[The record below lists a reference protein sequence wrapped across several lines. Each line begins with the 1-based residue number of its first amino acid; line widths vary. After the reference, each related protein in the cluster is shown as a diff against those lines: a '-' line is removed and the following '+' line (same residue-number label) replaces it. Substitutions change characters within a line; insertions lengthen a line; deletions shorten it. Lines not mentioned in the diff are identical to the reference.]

1 MITKVLNLIIQT
13 KDTDKNLGKTND
25 NIEDINKN
33 LNKTEKELKDVNK
46 EGKKTKDIKGGFD
59 KAKKGIGGFTSG
71 IKKMGFALKAAGIGL
86 LIASFA
92 KLKEI
97 FETNQ
102 SVVDAQS
109 TAFESLKIVFSEVAS
124 AIGRVTTAVA
134 AARENFD
141 ALGKVLLNV
150 LKIAIVPM
158 RIQFQSIKS
167 VIIGAQLAWE
177 SSFFGGQ
184 DEKRIAELK
193 QSLVG
198 VKDEIIN
205 IGLGAFESGKQIVN
219 NIGEAVEEAGDIA
232 TTVVEEVSKVN
243 VKTAIATAKS
253 NTALKKSA
261 ELLAVENQGLI
272 EKYDRQAEQQR
283 QIRDDE
289 RLTLTE
295 RLKANEKLGNI
306 LNKQETKMLA
316 NAKIA
321 LQVADN
327 ELKINSD
334 NQAAL
339 VKRQEALNEIAA
351 IEAQVDGFRSEQKT
365 NQAALEREL
374 LELNQTAIDATDER
388 AVAEAEFNAS
398 TKENAL
404 LRLEAEAEAIEL
416 EKRLGEKRLED
427 KRNQFTQGTQE
438 FADANQ
444 ELLTFQQEI
453 GFKQIE
459 NEIAINT
466 EIDRIENEALEKTKA
481 KRQQDL
487 DNLKAINEAKLRSQ
501 EALVAATSS
510 SLNSIAQLAGEGTEI
525 GKAAA
530 LADVFINTASG
541 ISSAISGATA
551 AAAATGPGAP
561 IMTPLL
567 IAQLVGQVLG
577 GMAAAKNILKK
588 VKGPSASVPSSVST
602 GGRGGGGSRPPQ
614 FNIVGNSG
622 VNQIANAVG
631 SQGPVQAFVVA
642 GAVTTQQQL
651 NNAIVSRATL

>member
-46 EGKKTKDIKGGFD
+46 QGKKTKDIKGGFD
-59 KAKKGIGGFTSG
+59 KAKKGITGFTGG

-102 SVVDAQS
+102 SVVDAQA

-184 DEKRIAELK
+184 DEKKIAELK
-193 QSLVG
+193 QSLEG

-219 NIGEAVEEAGDIA
+219 NIGEAVEEAGNIA

-295 RLKANEKLGNI
+295 RLKANEKLGDI

-459 NEIAINT
+459 NENAINN
-466 EIDRIENEALEKTKA
+466 EIDRIENEAFEKSKA

-530 LADVFINTASG
+530 LADILINTASG
-541 ISSAISGATA
+541 ISAAVASGTKAG
-551 AAAATGPGAP
+551 AATGVAAP
-561 IMTPLL
+561 VTTPII
-567 IAQLVGQVLG
+567 IAQIIAQVLG
-577 GMAAAKNILKK
+577 GMAQAKAILSR
-588 VKGPSASVPSSVST
+588 VKGPTASVPSSVST
-602 GGRGGGGSRPPQ
+602 GGGGGVSGPPQ

-622 VNQIANAVG
+622 INQIANAVG